1 MDKLIK
7 YLKEELKLSDDLVKV
22 VINNIKVKYVV
33 PTYYYDDLLFTD
45 FNVLFDEDKDDFS
58 TEDDINEYTIK
69 QVIEDIFE
77 HNKDAVKDIFP
88 NNSIYT
94 NLKIDDEYWA
104 IYKDLPPINVVVKT
118 IKREFNFYFIYSYN
132 IVSFLNKAT
141 NKTFSFYDHPPY
153 SDDIYL
159 FNSRQEAV
167 KFYRDKFNLN

>member
-1 MDKLIK
+1 MGKLIK
-7 YLKEELKLSDDLVKV
+7 YLKEELKLSDVLVKV
-22 VINNIKVKYVV
+22 VLNNIKVKYVV

-45 FNVLFDEDKDDFS
+45 FNVLNDEDKDDFS
-58 TEDDINEYTIK
+58 TGDDVNEYTLK
-69 QVIEDIFE
+69 HVIEDIFE
-77 HNKDAVKDIFP
+77 HNKDVVKDIFP

-104 IYKDLPPINVVVKT
+104 IYKDLPPINVVVKA

-141 NKTFSFYDHPPY
+141 NKTFSFYDYSPY
-153 SDDIYL
+153 SNDIYL
-159 FNSRQEAV
+159 FNSRQQAV